1 MLWPPRFQAELARR
15 LDLELA
21 IRSDPKMLAA
31 AKLYYANGADGLVAF
46 VSDCVWVT
54 ESRNANKGEPT
65 RIPVVPFPRQADFL
79 RWMVE
84 RFETHTSA
92 PVEKSRDSGATW
104 MAAAFAVWLW
114 LFYPG
119 SSIGFG
125 SRKEML
131 VDRSGDMNSIFGKV
145 RAIIDRLP
153 KYMVPVGWNPKS
165 HSNYMKI
172 LNPENEAVIIGEAG
186 NNIGRGGRTS
196 VTIIDEAAFLEHPQL
211 VEAALTANTD
221 CRIDISS
228 PRIGTVFNEWL
239 ATSTLKFI
247 FDVDEI
253 PWHTKEWKEQKEN
266 DLKAKGLGHLFAQ
279 EYLRDGSAGIEG
291 QLIPA
296 AWVQAAIDADKALGL
311 IPKGIKTAA
320 LDVADGGQDRSALAH
335 RHGLLCR
342 DVKTR
347 GDCTADVAGTWGHG
361 LALLAGCA
369 SLRYDSIGVGAG
381 AGAMIKHKKDV
392 ACTGWNA
399 SGSVVDPSQ
408 VVEGTRIKNEDFFAN
423 AKSQGWWCLRS
434 MFYETYKAVVEK
446 KPYDVEKIIS
456 LSSQISELREL
467 KTELSQVTYK
477 HNPAGQVL
485 ISKAPD
491 GTRSPNRADAV
502 MICYAPFARGVQ
514 VLGMF

>member
-1 MLWPPRFQAELARR
+1 M
-15 LDLELA
+15 A
-21 IRSDPKMLAA
+21 IRSDPKMLDA
-31 AKLYYANGADGLVAF
+31 AKAYYANGADGLVAF
-46 VSDCVWVT
+46 VNDCVWVT
-54 ESRNANKGEPT
+54 EPRNANKGEPT
-65 RIPVVPFPRQADFL
+65 RIPVVTFPRQADFL

-104 MAAAFAVWLW
+104 MAAAFSVWLW

-145 RAIIDRLP
+145 RAIIDQLP
-153 KYMVPVGWNPKS
+153 RYLVPIGWNPKS

-172 LNPENEAVIIGEAG
+172 MNPENEATIIGEAG

-196 VTIIDEAAFLEHPQL
+196 VYIIDEAAFLENPHL

-228 PRIGTVFNEWL
+228 PRIGTLFNEWC

-247 FDVDEI
+247 FDVHEI
-253 PWHTKEWKEQKEN
+253 PWHSREWMAQKQH
-266 DLKAKGLGHLFAQ
+266 DLESKGMGHLYAQ

-296 AWVQAAIDADKALGL
+296 KWVDAAIDADLILGL
-311 IPKGIKTAA
+311 PVRGAKTAS
-320 LDVADGGQDRSALAH
+320 LDVADGGQDRSAFAYA
-335 RHGLLCR
+335 HGLR
-342 DVKTR
+342 IEDVRTR

-361 LALLAGCA
+361 LALQMGCA
-369 SLRYDSIGVGAG
+369 TLRYDSIGVGAG
-381 AGAMIKHKKDV
+381 AGAMIKHKRDV
-392 ACTGWNA
+392 ICTGWNA
-399 SGSVVDPSQ
+399 SGAVVDPTQ
-408 VVEGTRIKNEDFFAN
+408 FVEGTKTKNEDFFAN
-423 AKSQGWWCLRS
+423 AKSQAWWNLRTC
-434 MFYETYKAVVEK
+434 FHETFKAVHEK
-446 KPYDVEKIIS
+446 RPYDVEKIIS
-456 LSSQISELREL
+456 LSSKISELREL

-477 HNPAGQVL
+477 HNQAGLVL
-485 ISKAPD
+485 INKQPD
-491 GTRSPNRADAV
+491 GTRSPNRADSV
-502 MICYAPFARGVQ
+502 MICRAPWNRGVQ
-514 VLGMF
+514 VLGMY